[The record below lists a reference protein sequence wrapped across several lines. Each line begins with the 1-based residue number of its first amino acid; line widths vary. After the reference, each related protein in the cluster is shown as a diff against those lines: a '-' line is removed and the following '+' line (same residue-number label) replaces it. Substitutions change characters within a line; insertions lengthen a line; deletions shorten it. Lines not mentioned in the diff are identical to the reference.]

1 MKKKFSRAGIKGYVI
16 FLILIAMVLFFGVMT
31 PRFFAVSNLLNI
43 LRQCAMMG
51 VTAVGVMYVLLIG
64 GIDLSVGSQVAFVN
78 ILCAYL
84 MARQGWPI
92 LAAVL
97 ACLVCSAFTGIVMG
111 LLVTKCKIP
120 PFIATLAFFNI
131 LKGLAQTICQGLP
144 ITGFPASFKVIG
156 QGYLGPVPV
165 PVILMLIV
173 FGISG
178 FVLNKTY
185 FGRYL
190 YAIGSNEEAARLS
203 GINVAL
209 IKCIVYAVSSVC
221 ACLGGLIT
229 LSRLNS
235 GSPQTGSGFEFEVIT
250 ALVLGGVSI
259 SGGYGKISGAI
270 EGVLIMG
277 VLNNGLVMLNI
288 DDYTQTII
296 SGVVLA
302 LAVSIDCLQRDSS
315 RKKVMLQKKENGHG

>member
-1 MKKKFSRAGIKGYVI
+1 MKKKFSKANIQSYVI
-16 FLILIAMVLFFGVMT
+16 FLILIVMVAFFGILT
-31 PRFFAVSNLLNI
+31 PRFFSAGNLLNI

-84 MARQGWPI
+84 MARQNWPI
-92 LAAVL
+92 LLAVL
-97 ACLVCSAFTGIVMG
+97 ACLVCSAISGMAMG

-120 PFIATLAFFNI
+120 AFIATLAFFNI
-131 LKGLAQTICQGLP
+131 LKGLAQTICKGLP
-144 ITGFPASFKVIG
+144 ITGFPEKFKIIG
-156 QGYLGPVPV
+156 QGYLGPIPI
-165 PVILMLIV
+165 PVIIMIII
-173 FGISG
+173 FGISA

-190 YAIGSNEEAARLS
+190 YAIGSNEEAARLT
-203 GINVAL
+203 GINVSL
-209 IKCIVYAVSSVC
+209 IKCIVYAISSVC

-259 SGGYGKISGAI
+259 SGGDGKISGAI

-296 SGVVLA
+296 SGIVLA
-302 LAVSIDCLQRDSS
+302 LAVSIDCLQRDRSS
-315 RKKVMLQKKENGHG
+315 KKVLSVAKEG

>member
-1 MKKKFSRAGIKGYVI
+1 MKRKFSASNIKGYVI
-16 FLILIAMVLFFGVMT
+16 FLILIAMVLFFGVLT
-31 PRFFAVSNLLNI
+31 PRFLAVSNLLNI
-43 LRQCAMMG
+43 LRQCAMTG

-92 LAAVL
+92 FLAVL
-97 ACLVCSAFTGIVMG
+97 TCIACSALSGVIMG

-144 ITGFPASFKVIG
+144 ITGFPESFKIMG
-156 QGYLGPVPV
+156 QGYLGPIPIPV
-165 PVILMLIV
+165 LIMV
-173 FGISG
+173 AAFAASG

-190 YAIGSNEEAARLS
+190 YAIGGNEEAARLS
-203 GINVAL
+203 GIHVAL
-209 IKCIVYAVSSVC
+209 VKCIVYAISSVC

-296 SGVVLA
+296 SGIVLA
-302 LAVSIDCLQRDSS
+302 LAVGIDCMQRDSS
-315 RKKVMLQKKENGHG
+315 RKKVLMDVRES